1 MKNTTSRPFGIRD
14 KLGYLF
20 GDFGNDFTFILSTS
34 ILMKFY
40 TDVMGL
46 SSALVGLVMMLARF
60 VDAVTDVTMGRIA
73 DHSRPTAAGKFKPWI
88 LKMCVPVAASSFLM
102 YQSGLSNAPYGFRLV
117 YFIVT
122 YLLWGSFC
130 YTGINIPYG
139 SMASAISADPAD
151 RQSLSTYRTMGGTL
165 AGLVIGV
172 GLPVFAYDKV
182 PLADGTVKETLIG
195 SRVTVIAGIFSIL
208 AIVCYLLC
216 YFLTTERIKYR
227 HEEKKKMSVRHM
239 LLSAVKNRALISIIA
254 ASVLMLL
261 AQLTMQNMSAYLFP
275 DYYNNATAQGVSS
288 VLMVLGMLIAGAT
301 AKPLAARFGKAEVS
315 VAANLFAAG
324 VCVVTFFLRPANVWV
339 YCGLQM
345 LNWIGLGIFSM
356 VSWALITDVID
367 YAELKNGVREDGSVY
382 ALYSFARKLGQA
394 AASGLSGLLLQV
406 IGYNNNAITEGV
418 AQTQSVKDG
427 IFNISTLVPAVG
439 FAALALVLWFWYP
452 LHKKQVDANVAELK
466 KKREENG

>member
-1 MKNTTSRPFGIRD
+1 MKNTTSKPFGIRD

-227 HEEKKKMSVRHM
+227 HEEKQKMSVRHM

-301 AKPLAARFGKAEVS
+301 AKPLAAKFGKAEVS

-324 VCVVTFFLRPANVWV
+324 VCVVTFFLRPANVWA
-339 YCGLQM
+339 YCGLQT